1 MFLPSRTSV
10 AVSVVVKVVISL
22 DFHGRILVEY
32 APTCELDYLQCDF
45 HGGTSEAVVPARKS
59 ER

>member
-1 MFLPSRTSV
+1 M